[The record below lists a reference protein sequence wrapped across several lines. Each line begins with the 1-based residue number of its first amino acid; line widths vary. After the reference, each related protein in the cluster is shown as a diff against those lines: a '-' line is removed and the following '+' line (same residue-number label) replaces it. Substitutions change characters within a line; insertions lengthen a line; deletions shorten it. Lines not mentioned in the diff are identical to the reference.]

1 MDSVKR
7 ESQKKFDFVNFLINW
22 AFYVIGYLVPFS
34 AYLVVYF
41 LIYVLGHLP
50 LFDGGNHADDLP
62 NASVEQGGGAK
73 RCSKRNASECQ
84 NTVVRFI
91 VQLPNVQL

>member
-1 MDSVKR
+1 MLLVIW
-7 ESQKKFDFVNFLINW
+7 FLLLLIW
-22 AFYVIGYLVPFS
+22 LLFSYL
-34 AYLVVYF
+34 
-41 LIYVLGHLP
+41 LGHLP

-62 NASVEQGGGAK
+62 NASLEQGGGAK